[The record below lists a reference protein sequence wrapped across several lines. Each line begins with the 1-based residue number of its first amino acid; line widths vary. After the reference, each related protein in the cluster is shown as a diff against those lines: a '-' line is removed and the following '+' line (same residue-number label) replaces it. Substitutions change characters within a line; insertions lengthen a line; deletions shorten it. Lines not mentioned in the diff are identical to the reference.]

1 MADAIVSTI
10 LEQLISFAAEEI
22 KQQVKLVV
30 GVEKEVKSL
39 TSHLQAIQVVLD
51 DAEEKQVKEKA
62 VSLWLGRLK
71 YASYDIEDVLDE
83 WITTRRK
90 LQIEGGIGENAL
102 VVPHKKKKVCL
113 CFPGSCFGFKQE
125 EFGFKQVFLRH
136 DIADKIKEINEE
148 LHDIAAQK
156 DMFDLVKSGNKSSE
170 RPRRVQST
178 FLIDEEEICGRV
190 GERNELLSKL
200 LCESSEQQKGLHII
214 SIVGMGGIGKTTLAQ
229 LACNHDE
236 VKRKFDKI
244 LWVCVSETFEEFRVA
259 KAIVEVLDGR
269 ESHLAEFHSLLQH
282 IYESIA
288 GKSFLLVLDDVWDG
302 NYLKWEPFYRCLKNG
317 LHGSK
322 ILVTT
327 RKGSVA
333 SMMGSIDIIS
343 VKELAEEE
351 CWLLFNKIAFF
362 DRSIEEREKLEQI
375 GQRIAGKCKGLPL
388 AAKTIGSLM
397 RSKQTEEEWKR
408 ILNSDL
414 WKVEEIEKD
423 VLSSLLLSYNDL
435 PSRVKRCFS
444 YCAVFPKDYNIEKDK
459 LITLWMAQGYLS
471 AEEDEEM
478 ETVGEEYFGILASR
492 SFFQEFKKSYDNR
505 IIECKMHDM
514 VHDFARFVSQNECFS
529 MAINGS
535 EEPNATNSLDEKVR
549 HLMLIFSI
557 EASLPVS
564 TCRVKRIRSLLIN
577 DSRSDHSLLNG
588 EILEELFRELTS
600 LRALD
605 FCKSYN
611 ASWSSTLEIPRNIEK
626 LVHLRYLNLSYQGIK
641 KLPETLCELYNLEK
655 LDISYCYKLEELPE
669 GIGKLI
675 NMKHLRNR
683 GTSSL
688 RYMPVGIG
696 RLTGLRTL
704 GEFHVSAGGGVDGR
718 KACRLESLKNLEHLQ
733 VCGICRLGDVSDV
746 GEAKRLEL
754 DKKKYLF
761 SLTLE
766 FDKTERGGER
776 RKNEDDQLL
785 LEALRPP
792 LDLKELEIRYYRGNT
807 VFPSWM
813 ASLTNLKSLHLH
825 RCENC
830 EQLPP
835 LGKLPSL
842 ENLYI
847 WRMESVKRVGDE
859 FLGIES
865 DHHDSSSSS
874 SVTIAFP
881 KLKSLTIYSMLEL
894 EEWDYEITRTGNTV
908 INIMPRLSSLTIVD
922 CTTLKAL
929 PDHIHQTTTLK
940 ELSIFMCWL
949 LNKRYRKGK
958 GEDWPKIS
966 HIPNLRSRAGY
977 EKRSLLEEGLPVTE
991 SKEKETISRQ
1001 LLAVGSEWSPL
1012 KKFPGRCTAITII
1025 LGLRS
1030 CGSFHQPEPG
1040 PAAMDNSGSRAGY
1053 EMRSSLVEV
1062 LPVTEPKENETISR
1076 QQLAVAINK
1085 FLIPLVLNVHVKQ
1098 AEQDCGNEK
1107 VFSESLNSGLDGSP
1121 CYCQE
1126 SPHVRSCGSFHQPE
1140 PEPVVMDNSASFP
1153 FVHFG
1158 MLSSDSRMYGL
1169 RIAAA
1174 GKIDD
1179 FMAGR
1184 VIVLN

>member
-22 KQQVKLVV
+22 KQQVKLVF

-39 TSHLQAIQVVLD
+39 TSHLQAIKVVLD
-51 DAEEKQVKEKA
+51 DAEEKQVKDKA

-83 WITTRRK
+83 WITARRK
-90 LQIEGGIGENAL
+90 LQIEGGVDENAL

-113 CFPGSCFGFKQE
+113 CFPSSCFGFKQE

-178 FLIDEEEICGRV
+178 SLIDEEEICGRV
-190 GERNELLSKL
+190 GERNELISKL
-200 LCESSEQQKGLHII
+200 LRESSEQQKGLHII

-302 NYLKWEPFYRCLKNG
+302 NYLKWEPFYCCLKNG

-333 SMMGSIDIIS
+333 SMMGSTDIIS

-351 CWLLFNKIAFF
+351 CWLLFKKIAFF

-444 YCAVFPKDYNIEKDK
+444 YCAVFPKDYDIKKDE

-471 AEEDEEM
+471 AEQDEEM
-478 ETVGEEYFGILASR
+478 ETIGEEYFGILASR

-505 IIECKMHDM
+505 IIACKMHDM

-535 EEPNATNSLDEKVR
+535 EEPNATNSLDEKVC
-549 HLMLIFSI
+549 HLMLIFSKG
-557 EASLPVS
+557 ASLPVS
-564 TCRVKRIRSLLIN
+564 TRRVKRMRTLLI
-577 DSRSDHSLLNG
+577 SASGSDHSSLNA
-588 EILEELFRELTS
+588 EIVEELFRESTS

-605 FCKSYN
+605 VSQV
-611 ASWSSTLEIPRNIEK
+611 SLPTEILRNIKK
-626 LVHLRYLNLSYQGIK
+626 LVHLRYLNLRFPKIV

-655 LDISYCYKLEELPE
+655 LDISYCFNLKELPE

-675 NMKHLRNR
+675 NMKHLLNR
-683 GTSSL
+683 GTNSL

-704 GEFHVSAGGGVDGR
+704 GEFRVSAGGDVDGR

-733 VCGICRLGDVSDV
+733 VCGIRRLGDVSDV

-754 DKKKYLF
+754 DKKKYL
-761 SLTLE
+761 SCLRLR
-766 FDKTERGGER
+766 FDKKKEGGER

-792 LDLKELEIRYYRGNT
+792 LDLKELEIQFNRGNT

-813 ASLTNLKSLHLH
+813 TSLTNLKSLGLSL
-825 RCENC
+825 CENC

-842 ENLYI
+842 EQLFISY
-847 WRMESVKRVGDE
+847 MSSVKRVGDE
-859 FLGIES
+859 FLGVES
-865 DHHDSSSSS
+865 DRHDSSSSS
-874 SVTIAFP
+874 LVIIAFP
-881 KLKSLTIYSMLEL
+881 KLKSLRIEGLMEL
-894 EEWDYEITRTGNTV
+894 EEWDYGITRTGNTV
-908 INIMPRLSSLTIVD
+908 INIMPHLSSLVID
-922 CTTLKAL
+922 SCYELKAL

-940 ELSIFMCWL
+940 RLWI
-949 LNKRYRKGK
+949 LNCGPLGERYRTGE
-958 GEDWPKIS
+958 GEDWPNIS
-966 HIPNLRSRAGY
+966 HIPNIHIR
-977 EKRSLLEEGLPVTE
+977 
-991 SKEKETISRQ
+991 
-1001 LLAVGSEWSPL
+1001 
-1012 KKFPGRCTAITII
+1012 
-1025 LGLRS
+1025 
-1030 CGSFHQPEPG
+1030 
-1040 PAAMDNSGSRAGY
+1040 
-1053 EMRSSLVEV
+1053 
-1062 LPVTEPKENETISR
+1062 
-1076 QQLAVAINK
+1076 
-1085 FLIPLVLNVHVKQ
+1085 
-1098 AEQDCGNEK
+1098 
-1107 VFSESLNSGLDGSP
+1107 
-1121 CYCQE
+1121 
-1126 SPHVRSCGSFHQPE
+1126 
-1140 PEPVVMDNSASFP
+1140 
-1153 FVHFG
+1153 
-1158 MLSSDSRMYGL
+1158 
-1169 RIAAA
+1169 
-1174 GKIDD
+1174 
-1179 FMAGR
+1179 
-1184 VIVLN
+1184 

>member
-1 MADAIVSTI
+1 M
-10 LEQLISFAAEEI
+10 
-22 KQQVKLVV
+22 
-30 GVEKEVKSL
+30 
-39 TSHLQAIQVVLD
+39 
-51 DAEEKQVKEKA
+51 
-62 VSLWLGRLK
+62 
-71 YASYDIEDVLDE
+71 
-83 WITTRRK
+83 
-90 LQIEGGIGENAL
+90 
-102 VVPHKKKKVCL
+102 
-113 CFPGSCFGFKQE
+113 
-125 EFGFKQVFLRH
+125 
-136 DIADKIKEINEE
+136 NEE
-148 LHDIAAQK
+148 LHDIATQK
-156 DMFDLVKSGNKSSE
+156 DMFNLVKSGNKSSE

-178 FLIDEEEICGRV
+178 SLIDEEEICGRV
-190 GERNELLSKL
+190 GEKNELISKL

-259 KAIVEVLDGR
+259 KAIVEALDGR
-269 ESHLAEFHSLLQH
+269 ESHLGEFQSLLQH
-282 IYESIA
+282 IDESIV
-288 GKSFLLVLDDVWDG
+288 GKTFLLVLDDVWDG

-317 LHGSK
+317 LHGTK
-322 ILVTT
+322 IIVTT
-327 RKGSVA
+327 RSGSVA
-333 SMMGSIDIIS
+333 SMMGSIDIIPI
-343 VKELAEEE
+343 KELAEEE

-362 DRSIEEREKLEQI
+362 GRSIEEREKLEQI

-435 PSRVKRCFS
+435 LSRVKRCFS
-444 YCAVFPKDYNIEKDK
+444 YCAVFPKDYDIKKDE

-471 AEEDEEM
+471 AEQDEEM

-549 HLMLIFSI
+549 HLMLIFSKG
-557 EASLPVS
+557 ASLPVS
-564 TCRVKRIRSLLIN
+564 TRRVKRMRTLLIN
-577 DSRSDHSLLNG
+577 YSRSESSDHSLLNG

-605 FCKSYN
+605 FGGSYDTHF
-611 ASWSSTLEIPRNIEK
+611 SLTLEIPRNIEK
-626 LVHLRYLNLSYQGIK
+626 LVHLRYLNLSCQKIVE
-641 KLPETLCELYNLEK
+641 LPETLCELYNLEK
-655 LDISYCYKLEELPE
+655 LDISFCFNLKELPE

-675 NMKHLRNR
+675 NMKHLRNT
-683 GTSSL
+683 GTKSL

-718 KACRLESLKNLEHLQ
+718 KACRLESLKNLERLQ
-733 VCGICRLGDVSDV
+733 VCGIRRLGDVSDV

-766 FDKTERGGER
+766 FDKEEGGER
-776 RKNEDDQLL
+776 RKNEDDQVL
-785 LEALRPP
+785 LEALQPP
-792 LDLKELEIRYYRGNT
+792 LNLKELEIEYYRGNT

-813 ASLTNLKSLHLH
+813 TSLTNLKSLDLSS
-825 RCENC
+825 CENC

-842 ENLYI
+842 EALSLLFLL
-847 WRMESVKRVGDE
+847 SVKRVGDE

-865 DHHDSSSSS
+865 DHNGSSSSS
-874 SVTIAFP
+874 SVIIAFP
-881 KLKSLTIYSMLEL
+881 KSKSLSIEFLCEL
-894 EEWDYEITRTGNTV
+894 EEWDYGITRTGNTV
-908 INIMPRLSSLTIVD
+908 INIMPRLSSLAINY
-922 CTTLKAL
+922 CPKLKAL

-940 ELSIFMCWL
+940 ELHIWECRL
-949 LNKRYRKGK
+949 LEERYCKGE

-966 HIPNLRSRAGY
+966 HIPDL
-977 EKRSLLEEGLPVTE
+977 
-991 SKEKETISRQ
+991 
-1001 LLAVGSEWSPL
+1001 
-1012 KKFPGRCTAITII
+1012 
-1025 LGLRS
+1025 
-1030 CGSFHQPEPG
+1030 
-1040 PAAMDNSGSRAGY
+1040 
-1053 EMRSSLVEV
+1053 
-1062 LPVTEPKENETISR
+1062 
-1076 QQLAVAINK
+1076 
-1085 FLIPLVLNVHVKQ
+1085 
-1098 AEQDCGNEK
+1098 
-1107 VFSESLNSGLDGSP
+1107 
-1121 CYCQE
+1121 
-1126 SPHVRSCGSFHQPE
+1126 
-1140 PEPVVMDNSASFP
+1140 
-1153 FVHFG
+1153 HFG
-1158 MLSSDSRMYGL
+1158 L
-1169 RIAAA
+1169 
-1174 GKIDD
+1174 
-1179 FMAGR
+1179 
-1184 VIVLN
+1184 

>member
-1 MADAIVSTI
+1 MADAIVSPL

-90 LQIEGGIGENAL
+90 LQIEGGVDENAL

-178 FLIDEEEICGRV
+178 SLIDEEEICGRV

-302 NYLKWEPFYRCLKNG
+302 NYLKWEPFYHCLKNG

-535 EEPNATNSLDEKVR
+535 EEPNATNSLDEK
-549 HLMLIFSI
+549 
-557 EASLPVS
+557 
-564 TCRVKRIRSLLIN
+564 
-577 DSRSDHSLLNG
+577 
-588 EILEELFRELTS
+588 
-600 LRALD
+600 
-605 FCKSYN
+605 
-611 ASWSSTLEIPRNIEK
+611 
-626 LVHLRYLNLSYQGIK
+626 GIK

-655 LDISYCYKLEELPE
+655 LDISYCYKLEEVPE

-704 GEFHVSAGGGVDGR
+704 GEFHVSAGGGVD
-718 KACRLESLKNLEHLQ
+718 
-733 VCGICRLGDVSDV
+733 DV

-922 CTTLKAL
+922 CTKLKAL

-966 HIPNLRSRAGY
+966 HIPNLHI
-977 EKRSLLEEGLPVTE
+977 GL
-991 SKEKETISRQ
+991 
-1001 LLAVGSEWSPL
+1001 
-1012 KKFPGRCTAITII
+1012 
-1025 LGLRS
+1025 
-1030 CGSFHQPEPG
+1030 
-1040 PAAMDNSGSRAGY
+1040 
-1053 EMRSSLVEV
+1053 
-1062 LPVTEPKENETISR
+1062 
-1076 QQLAVAINK
+1076 
-1085 FLIPLVLNVHVKQ
+1085 
-1098 AEQDCGNEK
+1098 
-1107 VFSESLNSGLDGSP
+1107 
-1121 CYCQE
+1121 
-1126 SPHVRSCGSFHQPE
+1126 
-1140 PEPVVMDNSASFP
+1140 
-1153 FVHFG
+1153 
-1158 MLSSDSRMYGL
+1158 
-1169 RIAAA
+1169 
-1174 GKIDD
+1174 
-1179 FMAGR
+1179 
-1184 VIVLN
+1184 

>member
-1 MADAIVSTI
+1 MVDAIVSS
-10 LEQLISFAAEEI
+10 LVEQLTSFAAKEI
-22 KQQVKLVV
+22 IQQVKLVV
-30 GVEKEVKSL
+30 GVKEEVKSL
-39 TSHLQAIQVVLD
+39 ISHLQAIQAVLD
-51 DAEEKQVKEKA
+51 DAEEKQVKDKA
-62 VSLWLGRLK
+62 VRHWLGRLK

-83 WITTRRK
+83 WITARHK
-90 LQIEGGIGENAL
+90 LQIEGGVDDNAL
-102 VVPHKKKKVCL
+102 AAPQKKKKVCF
-113 CFPGSCFGFKQE
+113 CFPASCFGFKQE
-125 EFGFKQVFLRH
+125 EFGFRQVFLRY
-136 DIADKIKEINEE
+136 DIANKIKEMNKE
-148 LHDIAAQK
+148 LHDIATQK
-156 DMFDLVKSGNKSSE
+156 DMFNLVKSGNKSGE

-178 FLIDEEEICGRV
+178 SLIDEEEICGRV
-190 GERNELLSKL
+190 GEKNELISKL
-200 LCESSEQQKGLHII
+200 LRESSEQQKGLHMI

-229 LACNHDE
+229 LACNDDV

-259 KAIVEVLDGR
+259 KAIVEALDGR
-269 ESHLAEFHSLLQH
+269 ESHLGEFQSLLKH
-282 IYESIA
+282 IDESIA

-327 RKGSVA
+327 RSGSVA
-333 SMMGSIDIIS
+333 STMGSIDIIPIE
-343 VKELAEEE
+343 KLAEEE

-362 DRSIEEREKLEQI
+362 GRPIEEREKFERI
-375 GQRIAGKCKGLPL
+375 GRRIAGKCKGLPL
-388 AAKTIGSLM
+388 ATKTIGSLM

-444 YCAVFPKDYNIEKDK
+444 YCALFPKDYDIEKDK

-478 ETVGEEYFGILASR
+478 ETIGEEYFSILASR

-535 EEPNATNSLDEKVR
+535 EEPNATNSVDEKVR

-564 TCRVKRIRSLLIN
+564 TPRVKRMRTLLIN
-577 DSRSDHSLLNG
+577 DSRSDQSLLNG

-605 FCKSYN
+605 FDKLYHSI
-611 ASWSSTLEIPRNIEK
+611 WSSTLEIPRNIEK
-626 LVHLRYLNLSYQGIK
+626 LVHLRYLNLSSQKIVE
-641 KLPETLCELYNLEK
+641 LPETLCELYNLEK
-655 LDISYCYKLEELPE
+655 LDISFCFDLRELPE

-675 NMKHLRNR
+675 NMKHLLNYD
-683 GTSSL
+683 TDSL

-704 GEFHVSAGGGVDGR
+704 DEFHVSAGGAVDGR

-733 VCGICRLGDVSDV
+733 VCGIRRLGDVSDV

-766 FDKTERGGER
+766 FDKKEEEEGER

-792 LDLKELEIRYYRGNT
+792 LDLKELEIRFYRGNT

-813 ASLTNLKSLHLH
+813 TSLTNLKSLKLSF
-825 RCENC
+825 CENC

-842 ENLYI
+842 EQLFISY
-847 WRMESVKRVGDE
+847 MSSVKRVGDE

-865 DHHDSSSSS
+865 DHHGSSSSS
-874 SVTIAFP
+874 SVIIAFP
-881 KLKSLTIYSMLEL
+881 KLKSLSIEFLCEL
-894 EEWDYEITRTGNTV
+894 EEWDYGITRTGNTV
-908 INIMPRLSSLTIVD
+908 INIMPRLSSLTIAL
-922 CTTLKAL
+922 CPKLKAL

-940 ELSIFMCWL
+940 ELHIWDCRL
-949 LNKRYRKGK
+949 LEERYCKGE

-966 HIPNLRSRAGY
+966 HIPNLHIG
-977 EKRSLLEEGLPVTE
+977 
-991 SKEKETISRQ
+991 
-1001 LLAVGSEWSPL
+1001 
-1012 KKFPGRCTAITII
+1012 
-1025 LGLRS
+1025 
-1030 CGSFHQPEPG
+1030 H
-1040 PAAMDNSGSRAGY
+1040 
-1053 EMRSSLVEV
+1053 
-1062 LPVTEPKENETISR
+1062 
-1076 QQLAVAINK
+1076 
-1085 FLIPLVLNVHVKQ
+1085 
-1098 AEQDCGNEK
+1098 
-1107 VFSESLNSGLDGSP
+1107 
-1121 CYCQE
+1121 
-1126 SPHVRSCGSFHQPE
+1126 
-1140 PEPVVMDNSASFP
+1140 
-1153 FVHFG
+1153 
-1158 MLSSDSRMYGL
+1158 
-1169 RIAAA
+1169 
-1174 GKIDD
+1174 
-1179 FMAGR
+1179 
-1184 VIVLN
+1184 

>member
-514 VHDFARFVSQNECFS
+514 VHDFARF
-529 MAINGS
+529 
-535 EEPNATNSLDEKVR
+535 
-549 HLMLIFSI
+549 
-557 EASLPVS
+557 
-564 TCRVKRIRSLLIN
+564 
-577 DSRSDHSLLNG
+577 
-588 EILEELFRELTS
+588 
-600 LRALD
+600 
-605 FCKSYN
+605 
-611 ASWSSTLEIPRNIEK
+611 
-626 LVHLRYLNLSYQGIK
+626 GIK

>member
-71 YASYDIEDVLDE
+71 YASYNIEDVLDE

-90 LQIEGGIGENAL
+90 LQIEGGVDENAL

-113 CFPGSCFGFKQE
+113 CFPSSCFGFKQE

-178 FLIDEEEICGRV
+178 SLIDEEEICGRV

-200 LCESSEQQKGLHII
+200 LCEGSEQQKGLHII

-375 GQRIAGKCKGLPL
+375 GERIGGKCKGLPL

-397 RSKQTEEEWKR
+397 CSKQTEEEWKR

-444 YCAVFPKDYNIEKDK
+444 YCDVFPKDYNIEKDK

-478 ETVGEEYFGILASR
+478 ETV
-492 SFFQEFKKSYDNR
+492 
-505 IIECKMHDM
+505 ECKMHDM
-514 VHDFARFVSQNECFS
+514 VHDFARF
-529 MAINGS
+529 
-535 EEPNATNSLDEKVR
+535 
-549 HLMLIFSI
+549 
-557 EASLPVS
+557 
-564 TCRVKRIRSLLIN
+564 
-577 DSRSDHSLLNG
+577 
-588 EILEELFRELTS
+588 
-600 LRALD
+600 
-605 FCKSYN
+605 
-611 ASWSSTLEIPRNIEK
+611 
-626 LVHLRYLNLSYQGIK
+626 GIK

-766 FDKTERGGER
+766 FDKT
-776 RKNEDDQLL
+776 
-785 LEALRPP
+785 
-792 LDLKELEIRYYRGNT
+792 Y
-807 VFPSWM
+807 
-813 ASLTNLKSLHLH
+813 
-825 RCENC
+825 
-830 EQLPP
+830 
-835 LGKLPSL
+835 
-842 ENLYI
+842 
-847 WRMESVKRVGDE
+847 
-859 FLGIES
+859 
-865 DHHDSSSSS
+865 
-874 SVTIAFP
+874 
-881 KLKSLTIYSMLEL
+881 
-894 EEWDYEITRTGNTV
+894 
-908 INIMPRLSSLTIVD
+908 
-922 CTTLKAL
+922 
-929 PDHIHQTTTLK
+929 
-940 ELSIFMCWL
+940 
-949 LNKRYRKGK
+949 LN
-958 GEDWPKIS
+958 
-966 HIPNLRSRAGY
+966 
-977 EKRSLLEEGLPVTE
+977 
-991 SKEKETISRQ
+991 
-1001 LLAVGSEWSPL
+1001 
-1012 KKFPGRCTAITII
+1012 
-1025 LGLRS
+1025 
-1030 CGSFHQPEPG
+1030 
-1040 PAAMDNSGSRAGY
+1040 
-1053 EMRSSLVEV
+1053 
-1062 LPVTEPKENETISR
+1062 
-1076 QQLAVAINK
+1076 
-1085 FLIPLVLNVHVKQ
+1085 PLVLNVHVKQ

-1107 VFSESLNSGLDGSP
+1107 VSSESLNSGLDGSP

-1140 PEPVVMDNSASFP
+1140 PEPVVMDNSVIHVIRLRIFSSLFRQLPEFSLFARNLYGDKDTGKDTSFP

>member
-71 YASYDIEDVLDE
+71 YASYNIEDVLDE

-90 LQIEGGIGENAL
+90 LQIEGGVDENAL

-113 CFPGSCFGFKQE
+113 CFPSSCFGFKQE

-178 FLIDEEEICGRV
+178 SLIDEEEICGRV

-200 LCESSEQQKGLHII
+200 LCEGSEQQKGLHII

-375 GQRIAGKCKGLPL
+375 GERIGGKCKGLPL

-397 RSKQTEEEWKR
+397 CSKQTEEEWKR

-444 YCAVFPKDYNIEKDK
+444 YCDVFPKDYNIEKDK

-478 ETVGEEYFGILASR
+478 ETV
-492 SFFQEFKKSYDNR
+492 
-505 IIECKMHDM
+505 ECKMHDM
-514 VHDFARFVSQNECFS
+514 VHDFARF
-529 MAINGS
+529 
-535 EEPNATNSLDEKVR
+535 
-549 HLMLIFSI
+549 
-557 EASLPVS
+557 
-564 TCRVKRIRSLLIN
+564 
-577 DSRSDHSLLNG
+577 
-588 EILEELFRELTS
+588 
-600 LRALD
+600 
-605 FCKSYN
+605 
-611 ASWSSTLEIPRNIEK
+611 
-626 LVHLRYLNLSYQGIK
+626 GIK

-766 FDKTERGGER
+766 FDKT
-776 RKNEDDQLL
+776 
-785 LEALRPP
+785 
-792 LDLKELEIRYYRGNT
+792 Y
-807 VFPSWM
+807 
-813 ASLTNLKSLHLH
+813 
-825 RCENC
+825 
-830 EQLPP
+830 
-835 LGKLPSL
+835 
-842 ENLYI
+842 
-847 WRMESVKRVGDE
+847 
-859 FLGIES
+859 
-865 DHHDSSSSS
+865 
-874 SVTIAFP
+874 
-881 KLKSLTIYSMLEL
+881 
-894 EEWDYEITRTGNTV
+894 
-908 INIMPRLSSLTIVD
+908 
-922 CTTLKAL
+922 
-929 PDHIHQTTTLK
+929 
-940 ELSIFMCWL
+940 
-949 LNKRYRKGK
+949 LN
-958 GEDWPKIS
+958 
-966 HIPNLRSRAGY
+966 
-977 EKRSLLEEGLPVTE
+977 
-991 SKEKETISRQ
+991 
-1001 LLAVGSEWSPL
+1001 
-1012 KKFPGRCTAITII
+1012 
-1025 LGLRS
+1025 
-1030 CGSFHQPEPG
+1030 
-1040 PAAMDNSGSRAGY
+1040 
-1053 EMRSSLVEV
+1053 
-1062 LPVTEPKENETISR
+1062 
-1076 QQLAVAINK
+1076 
-1085 FLIPLVLNVHVKQ
+1085 PLVLNVHVKQ

-1107 VFSESLNSGLDGSP
+1107 VSSESLNSGLDGSP

>member
-30 GVEKEVKSL
+30 GVEEEVKSL
-39 TSHLQAIQVVLD
+39 TSHLEAIQVVLD

-83 WITTRRK
+83 WITARRK
-90 LQIEGGIGENAL
+90 LQIEDGVDENAL

-125 EFGFKQVFLRH
+125 EFGFKQVFFRH
-136 DIADKIKEINEE
+136 DIANKIKEMNEE
-148 LHDIAAQK
+148 LHDIATQK
-156 DMFDLVKSGNKSSE
+156 DMFNLVKSGNKSSE

-178 FLIDEEEICGRV
+178 SLIDEEEICGRV
-190 GERNELLSKL
+190 GEKNELLSKL

-259 KAIVEVLDGR
+259 KAIVEALDGR
-269 ESHLAEFHSLLQH
+269 ESHLGEFQSLLKH

-327 RKGSVA
+327 RKGSAA
-333 SMMGSIDIIS
+333 SMMGSTDIIS

-375 GQRIAGKCKGLPL
+375 GQRIASKCKGLPL

-444 YCAVFPKDYNIEKDK
+444 YCAVFPKDYDIKKDK

-471 AEEDEEM
+471 VEQDEEI
-478 ETVGEEYFGILASR
+478 ETIGEEYFGILASR

-505 IIECKMHDM
+505 IIACKMHDM

-529 MAINGS
+529 MEINGS

-549 HLMLIFSI
+549 HLMLIFSKG
-557 EASLPVS
+557 ASLPAS
-564 TCRVKRIRSLLIN
+564 TRRVKRMRTLLIN
-577 DSRSDHSLLNG
+577 YSRSESSDHSLLNG
-588 EILEELFRELTS
+588 EILEELFRELKS

-605 FCKSYN
+605 FGGSYDTHF
-611 ASWSSTLEIPRNIEK
+611 SLTLEIPRNIEK
-626 LVHLRYLNLSYQGIK
+626 LVHLRYLNLSLQKIVE
-641 KLPETLCELYNLEK
+641 LPETLCELYNLEK

-675 NMKHLRNR
+675 NMKHLLNKN
-683 GTSSL
+683 TSSL
-688 RYMPVGIG
+688 TYMPVGIG

-718 KACRLESLKNLEHLQ
+718 KACRLESLKNLERLQ
-733 VCGICRLGDVSDV
+733 VCGIRRLGDVSDV

-754 DKKKYLF
+754 DKKKYL
-761 SLTLE
+761 SCLTLE
-766 FDKTERGGER
+766 FDKKERGGER

-785 LEALRPP
+785 LEALQPP
-792 LDLKELEIRYYRGNT
+792 LDLKELEIWYYRGNT
-807 VFPSWM
+807 AFPSWM
-813 ASLTNLKSLHLH
+813 TSLTNLKSLDLSL
-825 RCENC
+825 CENC

-835 LGKLPSL
+835 LGKLQSL
-842 ENLYI
+842 ENLHI
-847 WRMESVKRVGDE
+847 WRMASVKRVGDE

-874 SVTIAFP
+874 SVIIAFP
-881 KLKSLTIYSMLEL
+881 KLKSLSINEMEEL
-894 EEWDYEITRTGNTV
+894 EEWDYGITRTGNTV
-908 INIMPRLSSLTIVD
+908 IDIMPRLSSLTIILSHK
-922 CTTLKAL
+922 LKAL
-929 PDHIHQTTTLK
+929 PDYIHQTTTLK
-940 ELSIFMCWL
+940 ELHILGCDL
-949 LNKRYRKGK
+949 LEERYRKGE

-966 HIPNLRSRAGY
+966 HIPNFEIWR
-977 EKRSLLEEGLPVTE
+977 
-991 SKEKETISRQ
+991 
-1001 LLAVGSEWSPL
+1001 
-1012 KKFPGRCTAITII
+1012 
-1025 LGLRS
+1025 
-1030 CGSFHQPEPG
+1030 
-1040 PAAMDNSGSRAGY
+1040 
-1053 EMRSSLVEV
+1053 
-1062 LPVTEPKENETISR
+1062 
-1076 QQLAVAINK
+1076 
-1085 FLIPLVLNVHVKQ
+1085 
-1098 AEQDCGNEK
+1098 
-1107 VFSESLNSGLDGSP
+1107 
-1121 CYCQE
+1121 
-1126 SPHVRSCGSFHQPE
+1126 
-1140 PEPVVMDNSASFP
+1140 
-1153 FVHFG
+1153 
-1158 MLSSDSRMYGL
+1158 
-1169 RIAAA
+1169 
-1174 GKIDD
+1174 
-1179 FMAGR
+1179 
-1184 VIVLN
+1184 